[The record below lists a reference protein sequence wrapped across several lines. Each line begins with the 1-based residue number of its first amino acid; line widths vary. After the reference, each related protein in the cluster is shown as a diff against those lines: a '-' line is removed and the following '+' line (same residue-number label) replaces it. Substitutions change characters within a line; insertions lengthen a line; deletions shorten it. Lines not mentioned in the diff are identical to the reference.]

1 MATTESKLQR
11 LHDAGIIVAQHFSES
26 DKLVIEQITDD
37 EIDVLI
43 KLRQKMGKV
52 PEGKEHLR
60 PNIAV

>member
-1 MATTESKLQR
+1 MANVESKVQR
-11 LHDAGIIVAQHFSES
+11 LHDAGIIVAAHFSES
-26 DKLVIEQITDD
+26 DKQVIDQITDE

-43 KLRQKMGKV
+43 KLRQKMGTV

>member
-1 MATTESKLQR
+1 MASTESKIQR

-26 DKLVIEQITDD
+26 DKQIVDQITDE

-43 KLRQKMGKV
+43 KLRKKMGKV